1 MKRFILT
8 FGLFLFMLATQA
20 QNGKIRGTLYDSAT
34 GETLVGVTV
43 LLIETTTGTAS
54 DLDGQFTLDVAPG
67 TFTVQFSYISYQTI
81 LVKDVVVQA
90 GKVTVLPDIK
100 MKESSQQLTE
110 VVVSANAIRVTE
122 AAILIAKQKSATM
135 IDGISMARIKLTG
148 DDNAVEAAKRVTGI
162 SVEDGKYVYV
172 RGLGDRYTK
181 TTLNG
186 VEIPG
191 LDPDKNSLQM
201 DIFPTSLINNIL
213 VSKNFS
219 AELPADFTG
228 GLVNIETKDF
238 PEDRLISI
246 SAGMSLNPDMHFN
259 DQFLT
264 YKGGKTDFLGFDD
277 GTRGLPKNARGK
289 YIPTPFN
296 GASEQEV
303 TDFIRGFNPTL
314 GASKR
319 KSYLDYNVNIS
330 IGDQLDF
337 LTKRKQNRKFGYV
350 VSLNYKS
357 ENSFYNDVFYGEY
370 QRSIN
375 PDIYEMRF
383 ATKQNGSLS
392 SQNILWGGLA
402 GLAYKSQYNKVK
414 FMVMRLQNGVS
425 SAAQFKISNNG
436 EAVGQSGY
444 EAGSDNLV
452 YNQRSLTNFLL
463 SGSHIFKNSGWEI
476 DWRISPTQ
484 SISNDPD
491 IRRTAFTYGQR
502 DTLFSA
508 GAGGNPSRIWRYL
521 TEINTTSKID
531 VTKDVFIRN
540 NPATVRMG
548 LNHTYKDRNYEILFY
563 DIQFSS
569 GQNWQ
574 NPTANMVLN
583 AKNLYPNRPN
593 GIYYQTGNNE
603 PNPNQYQSD
612 VSVLATY
619 AIVEFLPL
627 SRLKTVIGFR
637 FEEFVQHHTGRDQE
651 YAGSS
656 GQNGNNLDNAKVLNS
671 SNLFPSVNFIY
682 SLTPHQNLR
691 LAYSKTIARPSFK
704 ELSFAQ
710 IIDPISNRIFN
721 GSLYQ
726 YPDWNGNLKETQIN
740 NMDIRWELFLEDDQ
754 MFSVSGFYKKFDHPI
769 ELVRIPTQQTSTEY
783 QARNVGAGQL
793 IGLELEIRKHLGF
806 IFNPMKVWSVSGN
819 LTLIN
824 SDVSITES
832 EFNARETYR
841 KTGETISKK
850 RVMAGQAPFVFNAG
864 IIYSQPKF
872 GVEMALF
879 YNVKGS
885 TLTIVGGG
893 LFPDIYVDP
902 FRSLNFSFNKKLGD
916 KKKTMI
922 YLKASNLLGDSYKS
936 VYKSFGAEKQSYES
950 YSPGRSFSLGVN
962 YNF

>member
-43 LLIETTTGTAS
+43 LLIETTAGTAS

-246 SAGMSLNPDMHFN
+246 SAGMSLNPDIHFN

-370 QRSIN
+370 
-375 PDIYEMRF
+375 
-383 ATKQNGSLS
+383 
-392 SQNILWGGLA
+392 
-402 GLAYKSQYNKVK
+402 
-414 FMVMRLQNGVS
+414 
-425 SAAQFKISNNG
+425 
-436 EAVGQSGY
+436 
-444 EAGSDNLV
+444 
-452 YNQRSLTNFLL
+452 
-463 SGSHIFKNSGWEI
+463 
-476 DWRISPTQ
+476 
-484 SISNDPD
+484 
-491 IRRTAFTYGQR
+491 
-502 DTLFSA
+502 
-508 GAGGNPSRIWRYL
+508 
-521 TEINTTSKID
+521 
-531 VTKDVFIRN
+531 
-540 NPATVRMG
+540 
-548 LNHTYKDRNYEILFY
+548 
-563 DIQFSS
+563 
-569 GQNWQ
+569 
-574 NPTANMVLN
+574 
-583 AKNLYPNRPN
+583 
-593 GIYYQTGNNE
+593 
-603 PNPNQYQSD
+603 
-612 VSVLATY
+612 
-619 AIVEFLPL
+619 
-627 SRLKTVIGFR
+627 
-637 FEEFVQHHTGRDQE
+637 
-651 YAGSS
+651 
-656 GQNGNNLDNAKVLNS
+656 
-671 SNLFPSVNFIY
+671 
-682 SLTPHQNLR
+682 
-691 LAYSKTIARPSFK
+691 
-704 ELSFAQ
+704 
-710 IIDPISNRIFN
+710 
-721 GSLYQ
+721 
-726 YPDWNGNLKETQIN
+726 
-740 NMDIRWELFLEDDQ
+740 
-754 MFSVSGFYKKFDHPI
+754 
-769 ELVRIPTQQTSTEY
+769 
-783 QARNVGAGQL
+783 
-793 IGLELEIRKHLGF
+793 
-806 IFNPMKVWSVSGN
+806 
-819 LTLIN
+819 
-824 SDVSITES
+824 
-832 EFNARETYR
+832 
-841 KTGETISKK
+841 
-850 RVMAGQAPFVFNAG
+850 
-864 IIYSQPKF
+864 
-872 GVEMALF
+872 
-879 YNVKGS
+879 
-885 TLTIVGGG
+885 
-893 LFPDIYVDP
+893 
-902 FRSLNFSFNKKLGD
+902 
-916 KKKTMI
+916 
-922 YLKASNLLGDSYKS
+922 
-936 VYKSFGAEKQSYES
+936 
-950 YSPGRSFSLGVN
+950 
-962 YNF
+962 